1 MQKAYA
7 LLTAP
12 TTFDCFGILT
22 RTQHMLSVCVYMVA
36 VAIAVAVAV
45 AEVMHA
51 TQYTHSPLQLCAQ
64 VHT

>member
-1 MQKAYA
+1 MQTAYA

-12 TTFDCFGILT
+12 MTFDCFAILT
-22 RTQHMLSVCVYMVA
+22 RTQHMLSVCVHV
-36 VAIAVAVAV
+36 VAVAVAV